1 MSEYNYDAMFDVL
14 TSESFSEADIV
25 LFAQEVSLKYAESNI
40 KNEVASV
47 LERVQSDFVADM
59 EDLISKLKG

>member
-14 TSESFSEADIV
+14 TRESFSEADIV

>member
-1 MSEYNYDAMFDVL
+1 MSEYSYDAMFNVL
-14 TSESFSEADIV
+14 TRESFSEADIV

>member
-1 MSEYNYDAMFDVL
+1 MFNVL
-14 TSESFSEADIV
+14 TRESFSEADIV